1 MSAAFP
7 RWGAIAGLTHHF
19 GKTIFGMTK
28 PACGGKHANAA
39 CVGLSSD
46 APLCR
51 DCAAMAGISIAAPL
65 AENVRI
71 LISRNKREGGY
82 CGWRA
87 FGPRKRDCITAAGH
101 VRAGAN
107 PFNKSMRQWS
117 RA

>member
-1 MSAAFP
+1 MTAAFP

-46 APLCR
+46 APLCQ
-51 DCAAMAGISIAAPL
+51 DCAAMAGISIAAPM
-65 AENVRI
+65 AENARI
-71 LISRNKREGGY
+71 LISRNRREGGY
-82 CGWRA
+82 CGKGQGRHSRA
-87 FGPRKRDCITAAGH
+87 GFDAFFGPTLTLREFGRI
-101 VRAGAN
+101 
-107 PFNKSMRQWS
+107 WS